1 MPYTPYTKHLIF
13 VNYRGTDEIWATEY
27 VYARMTE
34 AFGADAVFKA
44 GNALRPGDQYPQI
57 LDEKAAHCPVM
68 LVCIGPSWADT
79 KDASGARRLDSPDDW
94 VRKEIQLAL
103 RAGNRV
109 VPLLIGNHGM
119 VSVPSAEELPEDL
132 RDLVGRQAQRIAPG
146 GGLDETMPALIADLA
161 ASVPE
166 LGVLYEARQRPS
178 EPRQDSHSDEN
189 HTAGAVFHIKR
200 VEGDAVGRDKHVG
213 RQP

>member
-103 RAGNRV
+103 RAGQK
-109 VPLLIGNHGM
+109 VPAPYRFNFARFAGQSADGSAFHTLISSNHANC
-119 VSVPSAEELPEDL
+119 P
-132 RDLVGRQAQRIAPG
+132 
-146 GGLDETMPALIADLA
+146 
-161 ASVPE
+161 
-166 LGVLYEARQRPS
+166 
-178 EPRQDSHSDEN
+178 
-189 HTAGAVFHIKR
+189 
-200 VEGDAVGRDKHVG
+200 
-213 RQP
+213 